1 MKALVLGI
9 GLQGK
14 AALYDLVNNKDFNEI
29 IVADYDI
36 KSLEQYLENK
46 NYKNVTSY
54 FFDVNNQENI
64 DELFSLEPDIVIDL
78 LPVHFIDKIA
88 STAVKF
94 GVNLVNTC
102 YASNFIRK
110 LNKEAEKKGM
120 TILPEFGFD
129 PGIDLVILGE
139 ARKNFDEIEVIRSYG
154 SGIPE
159 SSARDNP
166 LNYKITWTFEGV
178 LRSYYRAGKLIKE
191 GKIQEIK
198 ENEMFDPKNIHSV
211 KIEGVGDLEAFPN
224 GDALKYLELIGI
236 KSGSKEYNN
245 LQSVARY
252 TMRWSGHCEF
262 WKKLVDLHLLDEE
275 PIEID
280 GKQINRRKFLAKII
294 EPHIQLKSNERDLA
308 ILLIELIGYRNGEKR
323 RVIYQ
328 MVDKRDLVS
337 GFTAMNRT
345 VGYTASIGAHLLAN
359 KIVVKKGVLSPVKDI
374 PFEIFNNELTKRGI
388 IITKKEEK
396 M

>member
-1 MKALVLGI
+1 MKVLLLGV

-14 AALYDLVNNKDFNEI
+14 AALYDMVQNKEFNEI

-36 KSLEQYLENK
+36 KSLGQYLKNK

-54 FFDVNNQENI
+54 FFDVNSQENI
-64 DELFSLEPDIVIDL
+64 NELFNLEPDIVIDL

-102 YASNFIRK
+102 YASNFIK
-110 LNKEAEKKGM
+110 GLNKEVERKEM

-139 ARKNFDEIEVIRSYG
+139 ARKNLDKIEVIHSYG

-159 SSARDNP
+159 LSARDNP
-166 LNYKITWTFEGV
+166 LNYKFTWTFEGV
-178 LRSYYRAGKLIKE
+178 LRSYFRAGKLIKE

-211 KIEGVGDLEAFPN
+211 EIEGVGDLEAFPN

-236 KSGSKEYNN
+236 NNGSKEYNT
-245 LQSVARY
+245 LQSVARF
-252 TMRWSGHCEF
+252 TMRWPGHSEF
-262 WKKLVDLHLLDEE
+262 WKKLVDLHLLDDE
-275 PIEID
+275 PIEIN
-280 GKQINRRKFLAKII
+280 GMEINRRKFLAKII
-294 EPHIQLKSNERDLA
+294 EPHIQLQPNERDLA

-323 RVIYQ
+323 RVTYQ
-328 MVDKRDLVS
+328 MVDKRDLET

-359 KIVVKKGVLSPVKDI
+359 KIVVKKGVLSPVMDI
-374 PFEIFNNELTKRGI
+374 PFEIFNNELAKRGI